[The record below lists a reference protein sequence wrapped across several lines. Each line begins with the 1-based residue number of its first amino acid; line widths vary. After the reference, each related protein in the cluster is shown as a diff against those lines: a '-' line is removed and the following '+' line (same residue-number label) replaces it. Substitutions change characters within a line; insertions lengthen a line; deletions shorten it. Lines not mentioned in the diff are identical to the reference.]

1 MLSSR
6 TYPKSTYLF
15 KSQVLIIVCYFT
27 SLEGNDN
34 SVLLYLAQNDSVIDI
49 KGSQFVWQGKITVF
63 LKAVLVLRL
72 TQVSNKNTELCYQK
86 RLEELQPGTNKLV
99 HLTVNV
105 EMGFPKLN

>member
-1 MLSSR
+1 MSSISKDLSLFGKVRSHDL
-6 TYPKSTYLF
+6 KSNAQTR
-15 KSQVLIIVCYFT
+15 
-27 SLEGNDN
+27 EG
-34 SVLLYLAQNDSVIDI
+34 S
-49 KGSQFVWQGKITVF
+49 TVF